1 MKVVDYAGGL
11 RFARPRANPPYGVPT
26 KNVEN
31 NPMHSRTAQQIEW
44 LSRVLLP
51 GRIRERYFD
60 GFDTSGKTAAK
71 FDHGT
76 ALAEAQ
82 RFTVFARSPL
92 WVRCAI
98 EGASLRRD
106 QAAAVVSEA
115 QFSNNWL
122 PIGRPVDFV

>member
-1 MKVVDYAGGL
+1 M
-11 RFARPRANPPYGVPT
+11 
-26 KNVEN
+26 
-31 NPMHSRTAQQIEW
+31 
-44 LSRVLLP
+44 P

-71 FDHGT
+71 FDHGI